1 GSAAACAKPAAFL
14 DLGGCYGPGQRAA
27 QLFRRLQR
35 ELDGDPRAGPQ
46 GAVHKIDRDRLFQQG
61 MVGMI
66 VGYDRMG
73 QLDPPVT
80 SLAGTSRIDD
90 LDDRR
95 AHAALCR
102 QVLLEKREDLLPPI
116 ERLLDAIRRPVV
128 IEETVPGAV

>member
-1 GSAAACAKPAAFL
+1 G
-14 DLGGCYGPGQRAA
+14 
-27 QLFRRLQR
+27 
-35 ELDGDPRAGPQ
+35 
-46 GAVHKIDRDRLFQQG
+46 V
-61 MVGMI
+61 I

-128 IEETVPGAV
+128 IEETVPGAIIAVELILFAIFLELGFVLVDLLRGRGPVLVAE